1 MTLSSQ
7 VLAVVRVSN

>member
-7 VLAVVRVSN
+7 VRWF